1 MALRDFTHQS
11 DGTTFR
17 FLLGSV
23 AELRAL
29 QTNNFDLISDGFWS
43 MQQDD

>member
-1 MALRDFTHQS
+1 MALRDLTHES

-23 AELRAL
+23 AERRAL
-29 QTNNFDLISDGFWS
+29 QTNFELISDGFLS